1 MEATLAD
8 RLTSTV
14 GGGRRAGREGAEG
27 GGHGVSA
34 FRSRCRCNNGPV
46 VSRDVSTLRVR
57 RCRLQRGH
65 RPKFSRRV

>member
-27 GGHGVSA
+27 GT
-34 FRSRCRCNNGPV
+34 
-46 VSRDVSTLRVR
+46 VSRVSGGVVGVTMGLL
-57 RCRLQRGH
+57 CRGMCQL
-65 RPKFSRRV
+65 